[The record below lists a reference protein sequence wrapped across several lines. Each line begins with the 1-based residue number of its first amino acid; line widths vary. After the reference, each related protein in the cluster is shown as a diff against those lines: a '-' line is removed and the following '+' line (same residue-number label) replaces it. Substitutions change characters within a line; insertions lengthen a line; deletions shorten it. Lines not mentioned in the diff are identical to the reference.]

1 MAILLYLTYNF
12 DSVHINML
20 IKIIFCFVIMV
31 KFCLLFKLIN
41 LSIFG
46 QAWSSLLCMGFL

>member
-1 MAILLYLTYNF
+1 MTILLYLAYNF

-20 IKIIFCFVIMV
+20 IKIIFCFAIMV
-31 KFCLLFKLIN
+31 KFSLLFKLIN

-46 QAWSSLLCMGFL
+46 QAQSSLLFTGFL